1 MEGGTVL
8 DSAVFQLTPTR
19 TRCELVVWSGR
30 LSLKLA
36 SGLVKPFVCHLKAAE
51 EQFDKGGYSII
62 LEVPAG
68 HERSWFTKGTVE
80 RFVRF
85 VSTPEVLERVN
96 TIELEIVQIAESI
109 SVQCSEVSAATDKP
123 PKAGA
128 SRTTEA
134 NKMMVDSNL
143 ERQIVA
149 YKPRRELVDEA
160 LPAQGENS
168 KIQLLRVLENRKMM
182 LQKEQ
187 GMAYARAAAAG
198 FDTQY
203 MADLVS
209 FAEIFGAFRLRKA
222 CLNIMD
228 LRKRKQEAGVWLEM
242 ELNTIEDSS
251 VQAETPVV
259 GASGI
264 ILTSNSVVSQSKVH
278 PACDDPSKQSSL
290 SETVTLPNANGHHAN
305 SSHNKDNESSMEGI
319 SAGMAGGNGY
329 LPGYTQQSTMPGW
342 PAQPLQYMQNFQ
354 SHIAGHGPPLQGFHG
369 LPMQNFQL
377 GSPYYQSYPGNSY
390 WPQHIGDPR
399 FGPAQRAE
407 SSGLSNMSGLKQNAA
422 DETEVG
428 STESFSRSQSLIDK
442 GEHSDLENESMVQ
455 HSKMSVSPHRKSS
468 SRRRRIRTGRSG
480 NKRSGMVVIRNINYV
495 TSKGYNG
502 IVEEDVSDKSNSESD
517 SDSRDDLKQ
526 KVGDM
531 IGLSEKNQKHTGRLS
546 KRKGFH
552 NKKDGEHELSTENE
566 GVNDENSSWQL
577 FQKCL
582 LRNDELSES
591 KSTTDNN
598 DSFLAV
604 AEDDRQKCATISN
617 GNNFVGRNIGSLDR
631 SSNNYALLEPG
642 MGTKDYITR
651 GDTGLKTIFE
661 LEAIGAKAMPE
672 IKKTISD
679 EKLLLP
685 ERANSTMVVEDTA
698 LTYQREQ
705 LSILKSTAADDSF
718 IVSKQHTEMELA
730 NTDSQ
735 WGARVDDEH
744 TITGNS
750 DQLHREKYNG
760 QCLVDDS
767 FMVPTRSTVHEH
779 ANREWMTDIN
789 MDSEAT
795 PVEKVKHL
803 SYNKPKNK
811 SETSILWEPAEL
823 FMIPER
829 NSERDSIRQA
839 WNPVTDNDPQVL
851 VNNADNMYLDEDCNG
866 QVNELGSLPRKQ
878 NDKIVKELPGMKMGC
893 KDGQLKAIE
902 EVPAKKGAEMAVRS
916 GKSAKSTPLAEAQLR
931 AQQLRSFKAGLQKTK
946 TEKEEEERKRIE
958 DLKIQRQQRIA
969 GRTASSVNKSTTNS
983 HLSRQQ
989 QLQQQLKHIPT
1000 TKLSLSF
1007 QKSRNTPRL
1016 STEHSLPA
1024 PVKKVSTE
1032 AINRLSSHKQKSNQS
1047 KETVS
1052 QSIPSQSGLKR
1063 ENVDSSRQ
1071 KRLAAPLKRTPDN
1084 VKKSSRQA
1092 SKTENGDNVNA
1103 NGKSSISSKI
1113 VTKGSNEKAMDSNGS
1128 NILNKENGSISSVKK
1143 KSNPALFLQM
1153 GERGDRLKANGMV
1166 SKSSANDLDSL
1177 NSKKKQSLVAKKI
1190 SSPVSKL
1197 NGGSHKVPLDL
1208 KSSQKNHP
1216 DSAAMQALRNCEE
1229 SNLDSNAVTIK
1240 SKEDIDVYVTEK
1252 HINDSTS
1259 QSEEISQPL
1268 KSDHS
1273 KTVEDKEQVEIS
1285 PLDCNSGKRGQGSI
1299 NSRDFATRD
1308 STSSL
1313 PVLKL
1318 DRVQQSRDCHATTVE
1333 GLIDEEFEI
1342 AEVAE
1347 AASTPLTQVATSH
1360 SPNSRQLDMQPDRR
1374 NSFQAPS
1381 FKLQKRDLEEPTEA
1395 TVVHN
1400 SSSDELASNSFEFR
1414 LTSGNDI
1421 ASEEISTPKVRIFE
1435 FGSPL
1440 ATASDPPKSSPQL
1453 QNVPTLPP
1461 SASPVTDNGKSD
1473 SANSRK
1479 KWGNSESTAK
1489 GLRRLLM
1496 FGRKSRTSQA
1506 EKDVASS
1513 RGALVS
1519 V

>member
-1 MEGGTVL
+1 MEGGTLL

-19 TRCELVVWSGR
+19 TRCDLVVWSGR

-51 EQFDKGGYSII
+51 EQFDKGGYSIT
-62 LEVPAG
+62 LEVPGG

-109 SVQCSEVSAATDKP
+109 SVQCSEVLAAYDKP
-123 PKAGA
+123 PKSGA

-143 ERQIVA
+143 EREIVA
-149 YKPRRELVDEA
+149 YKPRRESVDEA

-168 KIQLLRVLENRKMM
+168 KIQLLRVLENRKVM

-242 ELNTIEDSS
+242 ELNTIEYSS
-251 VQAETPVV
+251 VQAESPVV

-264 ILTSNSVVSQSKVH
+264 ILTSNSVVSQSNVH

-290 SETVTLPNANGHHAN
+290 SGTVTMPNANGHDAN
-305 SSHNKDNESSMEGI
+305 SNQNKDNESSMEGI
-319 SAGMAGGNGY
+319 AAGMAGGNGY
-329 LPGYTQQSTMPGW
+329 LPGYTQQSTMPAW

-369 LPMQNFQL
+369 IPMQNFQL
-377 GSPYYQSYPGNSY
+377 GSPYYQSYPGNPY
-390 WPQHIGDPR
+390 WLQHIGDPR

-407 SSGLSNMSGLKQNAA
+407 SSGLSNVSGLKQNAA

-517 SDSRDDLKQ
+517 GDSRDDLKQ

-582 LRNDELSES
+582 LRNDESSER
-591 KSTTDNN
+591 KSMIDNN
-598 DSFLAV
+598 DSFHAV
-604 AEDDRQKCATISN
+604 AEDARQKCAIISN
-617 GNNFVGRNIGSLDR
+617 GNNVVGSNLGSLDR
-631 SSNNYALLEPG
+631 STNNHALLEPG
-642 MGTKDYITR
+642 MGTKDHTR
-651 GDTGLKTIFE
+651 EDTGLKTIFE

-685 ERANSTMVVEDTA
+685 ERANSTMVEEDA
-698 LTYQREQ
+698 GLTYQREQ
-705 LSILKSTAADDSF
+705 LSILKSTTADDSF
-718 IVSKQHTEMELA
+718 IVSKQHTEMGLA

-750 DQLHREKYNG
+750 DKLQREKYSG
-760 QCLVDDS
+760 RCLVDDS

-789 MDSEAT
+789 MDSEVT
-795 PVEKVKHL
+795 PIDKVEHP
-803 SYNKPKNK
+803 SYNVLKNK

-829 NSERDSIRQA
+829 NSERDSISKA
-839 WNPVTDNDPQVL
+839 WNPVIDNDPQVL
-851 VNNADNMYLDEDCNG
+851 VNNADKIYLDEDCNG
-866 QVNELGSLPRKQ
+866 QVNEQGSLSRKQ
-878 NDKIVKELPGMKMGC
+878 NDKIVKELPGTKMGC

-902 EVPAKKGAEMAVRS
+902 EVPAKKGGEMSARS

-946 TEKEEEERKRIE
+946 REKEEEERKRIE
-958 DLKIQRQQRIA
+958 DLKTERLQRIA

-989 QLQQQLKHIPT
+989 QLMHIST
-1000 TKLSLSF
+1000 SKLSLSF

-1016 STEHSLPA
+1016 STSHSLPA

-1032 AINRLSSHKQKSNQS
+1032 AINRLSSHKHKSNLL

-1052 QSIPSQSGLKR
+1052 QSISSQSGLKR

-1071 KRLAAPLKRTPDN
+1071 KRLAAPLKHTPDN

-1092 SKTENGDNVNA
+1092 ISSKTENGDNVNA

-1113 VTKGSNEKAMDSNGS
+1113 VTKGSNEKAMDSNG
-1128 NILNKENGSISSVKK
+1128 LNKENGSISNVKK
-1143 KSNPALFLQM
+1143 KSNSALVVQM
-1153 GERGDRLKANGMV
+1153 GEQGDRLKANGMV
-1166 SKSSANDLDSL
+1166 SKSSSNDLDGL
-1177 NSKKKQSLVAKKI
+1177 NSKKKQAVVAKKTP
-1190 SSPVSKL
+1190 SPVSKL
-1197 NGGSHKVPLDL
+1197 NGGSHKAPLDL

-1216 DSAAMQALRNCEE
+1216 DSAAMQARRNGEE
-1229 SNLDSNAVTIK
+1229 SNLDNNAVTIK
-1240 SKEDIDVYVTEK
+1240 SKEDVDVYVTEK

-1273 KTVEDKEQVEIS
+1273 KTLEHKEQVERS
-1285 PLDCNSGKRGQGSI
+1285 PLDCNSGKRGRGSI

-1333 GLIDEEFEI
+1333 GLIEEEFEI
-1342 AEVAE
+1342 VEVAE
-1347 AASTPLTQVATSH
+1347 AASTPINQVATSD
-1360 SPNSRQLDMQPDRR
+1360 SPKSRQFDMQPDRR

-1381 FKLQKRDLEEPTEA
+1381 LKLQKRDLEEPSEA

-1400 SSSDELASNSFEFR
+1400 SSSDDPSSNSFEFR

-1440 ATASDPPKSSPQL
+1440 ATASDSPKSSPQL

-1506 EKDVASS
+1506 EKDAASS
-1513 RGALVS
+1513 IGALVS